1 MEEYRNGIILFCV
14 FAYMTACIVIGLWA
28 MKRTKSTHDFFMA
41 GRNLGAVI
49 TGVAM
54 FSSIMSG
61 FGFVGGPGLVYT
73 MGLSSFWILLATPLG
88 LSIAFYLLAKR
99 LRLIGEL
106 RNCVSL
112 PDVAECR
119 YNSKSVRFLVALAI
133 LFGVIGYLAAQIK
146 AMALVLQDILI
157 RNEFPGGE
165 STDVCIAISC
175 AVLVFYCV
183 TGGIIA
189 SVYTDLFQGLVMV
202 VAAVLIFFTAA
213 GSVEGGF
220 TAMSEA
226 ISADDPEAA
235 GPWGTLGV
243 FGCLS
248 WFFVFCLGLSGQPHV
263 ITKLMMS
270 KAVEDARFTLPIT
283 LAGYMMSALL
293 WISIGYL
300 MRTLVINGTQPE
312 LAGADQAAA
321 TFLQNYANPV
331 LAGLVFAGLFA
342 AIMSTADGFLNIGAA
357 ALVHDIPKSLG
368 WDASKN
374 GLTRA
379 RIATVVLAIG
389 AASFARLSPMNLIG
403 QLGTFGWGV
412 FASTL
417 VPAIAFGV
425 NWKRATAKAA
435 CVSIGF
441 SILFNLFVVAIQL
454 AGFSIPYKIAGG
466 AIALIVSLTL
476 FVGISLC
483 SQPVAIDEDIETV
496 MEL

>member
-1 MEEYRNGIILFCV
+1 MEEYRNGVILGCV
-14 FAYMTACIVIGLWA
+14 FFYMAVCVVIGLWA
-28 MKRTKSTHDFFMA
+28 MRRTKSTHDFFMA
-41 GRNLGAVI
+41 GRSLGAVI

-73 MGLSSFWILLATPLG
+73 MGISSFWILLATPLG
-88 LSIAFYLLAKR
+88 LPIAFCLLSKR

-119 YNSKSVRFLVALAI
+119 YKSKSVRFLVAIAI
-133 LFGVIGYLAAQIK
+133 LFGVVGYLAAQIK
-146 AMALVLQDILI
+146 AMALVLQDILV
-157 RNEFPGGE
+157 RNEIPFSGSIE
-165 STDVCIAISC
+165 FCIGISC

-202 VAAVLIFFTAA
+202 IAAVLVFFTTAV
-213 GSVEGGF
+213 SIDGGF
-220 TAMSEA
+220 TAMSQIIA
-226 ISADDPEAA
+226 ADDPEAA
-235 GPWGTLGV
+235 GPWGSLGV
-243 FGCLS
+243 LGCLS
-248 WFFVFCLGLSGQPHV
+248 WFFVFCLGLAGQPHV

-270 KAVEDARFTLPIT
+270 KKVEDARFTLPIT
-283 LAGYMMSALL
+283 LLGYSLSALL

-300 MRTLVINGTQPE
+300 MRALVLTGTQAE
-312 LAGADQAAA
+312 LSEADQSAAI
-321 TFLQNYANPV
+321 FLQDYTHPV

-368 WDASKN
+368 WKASGN
-374 GLTRA
+374 ELRQA
-379 RIATVVLAIG
+379 RVATVVLAI
-389 AASFARLSPMNLIG
+389 AAAVFARFSPMNLIG

-417 VPAIAFGV
+417 VPTIAFGL
-425 NWKRATAKAA
+425 NWKRATARAA
-435 CVSIGF
+435 VVSIGF
-441 SILFNLFVVAIQL
+441 SIVFNMCIVVIQL
-454 AGFSIPYKIAGG
+454 AGYSIPYKIEGG

-476 FVGISLC
+476 FVGISLF
-483 SQPVAIDEDIETV
+483 SKPVPIDSDIETV

>member
-14 FAYMTACIVIGLWA
+14 LSYMAACVGIGLWA

-61 FGFVGGPGLVYT
+61 FGFVGGPGFVYT
-73 MGLSSFWILLATPLG
+73 MGISSFWILLATPLG

-99 LRLIGEL
+99 LRMIGEL
-106 RNCVSL
+106 RGCVSL

-119 YNSKSVRFLVALAI
+119 YNSKQVRLLVAVAI

-146 AMALVLQDILI
+146 AMALVLQNILL
-157 RNEFPGGE
+157 RNEIPGAE
-165 STDVCIAISC
+165 SIEVCIAISC

-202 VAAVLIFFTAA
+202 IAAVLIFFTA
-213 GSVEGGF
+213 SSSMEGGF
-220 TAMSEA
+220 TAMSQTIA
-226 ISADDPEAA
+226 ADDPEATS
-235 GPWGTLGV
+235 PWGTLGV

-270 KAVEDARFTLPIT
+270 KKVEDARFTLPIT
-283 LAGYMMSALL
+283 LAGYTMSALL

-300 MRTLVINGTQPE
+300 IRAMVLMGTQAE
-312 LAGADQAAA
+312 LSGADRAAA
-321 TFLQNYANPV
+321 TFLQDYTHPV

-342 AIMSTADGFLNIGAA
+342 AIMSTADSFLNIGAA

-368 WDASKN
+368 WKPASN
-374 GLTRA
+374 ELTRA
-379 RIATVVLAIG
+379 RIATVLLAIG
-389 AASFARLSPMNLIG
+389 AAVFARLSPMNLIG

-417 VPAIAFGV
+417 VPAIAFGI
-425 NWKRATAKAA
+425 NWKRATPRAA
-435 CVSIGF
+435 VISISF
-441 SILFNLFVVAIQL
+441 SILFNLFVVVIQL
-454 AGFSIPYKIAGG
+454 AGYSIPYKIAGG

-476 FVGISLC
+476 FVGISLF
-483 SQPVAIDEDIETV
+483 SKPVPIDSDIETV